1 MSPSGNYRPVGRQR
15 IRARIA
21 VGPCLFFP
29 RQKEQ
34 ETSNKM
40 LYLSLCNCIPNF
52 YYLSF
57 GKNTAPTIFE
67 KGEGG
72 LCHLIHPHC
81 YSFSHQLTLHGP
93 LVTAFWSAS
102 LEQWYYC
109 CLGLSAKHVGETA
122 LSFTICPLDSPHHR
136 KPWCDLQAGSRIRE
150 DNPLTTYTRGLPS
163 QSSG

>member
-1 MSPSGNYRPVGRQR
+1 MSPSGNYRPVWRQR

-67 KGEGG
+67 KGEGA
-72 LCHLIHPHC
+72 LCHLILRPSTLLQLLTPVNSAWASGHC
-81 YSFSHQLTLHGP
+81 VLISFLGAVVLLLPGPQCKACRGDSTTL
-93 LVTAFWSAS
+93 
-102 LEQWYYC
+102 YY
-109 CLGLSAKHVGETA
+109 L
-122 LSFTICPLDSPHHR
+122 P
-136 KPWCDLQAGSRIRE
+136 PWL
-150 DNPLTTYTRGLPS
+150 PTPS
-163 QSSG
+163 QALMWLTGRKQDMGGQSTYNL